1 MVEEL
6 LRGAQTMKKSDQ
18 ALWIFMIVVAV
29 ILLMTGRVVEG
40 FGALLI
46 LGFAWWYQQH
56 NSRNR

>member
-1 MVEEL
+1 M
-6 LRGAQTMKKSDQ
+6 GKSDQ

-46 LGFAWWYQQH
+46 LVFAWWYQQH